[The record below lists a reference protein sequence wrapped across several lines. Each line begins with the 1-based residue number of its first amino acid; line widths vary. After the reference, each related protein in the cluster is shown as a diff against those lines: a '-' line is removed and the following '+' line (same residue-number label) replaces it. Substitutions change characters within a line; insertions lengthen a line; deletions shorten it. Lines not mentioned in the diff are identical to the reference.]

1 MASMKSPFRKSPEAE
16 CVNRDPSDHRRM
28 ATRMIKGAGVLAW
41 VLAVSA
47 CVSPT
52 PYRAADTDGIRFGYS
67 NTKLSDQLYRVR
79 FLHTGRTP
87 VRWVDAFLLYRGA
100 EVAKEAQAPAF
111 KIVEGTVDT
120 SVLEGE
126 DVYGHRE
133 LDLDAA
139 VAVSSAPRQQ
149 HPQGDVVV
157 SREELFSGMQ
167 RTAGAMPVFRMPP
180 PALPKYQ
187 PPVFIYTPGY
197 APVPLPDRTILIEL
211 RPDLKGMDDKTFVT
225 TDVLDKL
232 GPRVRRAAPKDPVH
246 KPVAPVPS

>member
-1 MASMKSPFRKSPEAE
+1 MR
-16 CVNRDPSDHRRM
+16 
-28 ATRMIKGAGVLAW
+28 TRQLA
-41 VLAVSA
+41 LALALVVTTTLIG

-52 PYRAADTDGIRFGYS
+52 SYRAAETDGIRFGYS

-79 FLHTGRTP
+79 FMGTGRTP
-87 VRWVDAFLLYRGA
+87 ARWVDAFLLYRAA

-111 KIVEGTVDT
+111 KIVEGNVDT

-126 DVYGHRE
+126 DVYGDRE
-133 LDLDAA
+133 LDLHAA
-139 VAVSSAPRQQ
+139 VTVSSAPRQQ
-149 HPQGDVVV
+149 HPQGDIVV
-157 SREELFSGMQ
+157 SREDILGSMQ

-225 TDVLDKL
+225 ADVLDKL
-232 GPRVRRAAPKDPVH
+232 GPRIKRAAPKDPVH